1 MCIRKKKIVLEK
13 LFNLSSQLSFTKQ
26 TMLYLIGL
34 GLSYESDITVRG
46 LETVKK
52 CKRVYLEA
60 YTSILMAANQESLE
74 KFYGREIILADR
86 ELVETGSDDILKDA
100 DKEDVAFLVVGDPFG
115 ATTHTDL
122 VIRARELGIKVET
135 IHNASVMNAVGACGL
150 QLYQFGQ
157 TVSLVFFTDSWK
169 PDSFYGKIMENRK
182 IGLHTLLLLDIKV
195 KEQSI
200 ENMARGRLIYEPPR
214 YMDIAT
220 AAQQLLEI
228 ESIRQEQAYTPNTPC
243 VAISRLGSPTQTFKA
258 GTLQELSEYD
268 SGEPLHSLVM
278 LGRQVHELELEYLYQ
293 FVDDKEKFKKFVEQD
308 QEFFKPAPYVPPEDV
323 DSE

>member
-1 MCIRKKKIVLEK
+1 
-13 LFNLSSQLSFTKQ
+13 
-26 TMLYLIGL
+26 MLYLIGL

-46 LETVKK
+46 LETIKK

-74 KFYGREIILADR
+74 AFYGREIILADR
-86 ELVETGSDDILKDA
+86 ELVEGGSDKILENA
-100 DKEDVAFLVVGDPFG
+100 DEDDVAFLVVGDPFG

-122 VIRARELGIKVET
+122 IIRARELNIKVEA

-157 TVSLVFFTDSWK
+157 TVSLVFFTETWK
-169 PDSFYGKIMENRK
+169 PDSFYNKIMENRR

-200 ENMARGRLIYEPPR
+200 ENMARGKLIYEPPR
-214 YMDIAT
+214 YMNIET
-220 AAQQLLEI
+220 AASQLLEI
-228 ESIRQEQAYTPNTPC
+228 EEMRQEKAYTPNTPC
-243 VAISRLGSPTQTFKA
+243 VAISRLGSPEQTFKA

-278 LGRQVHELELEYLYQ
+278 LGRQVHDLELEYLYEY
-293 FVDDKEKFKKFVEQD
+293 VDNKEQFKKFVEED
-308 QEFFKPAPYVPPEDV
+308 QEFFKPPPYVPPEDENLS
-323 DSE
+323 D